1 MIYLLLFYKHIIGS
15 SGAMHLCMFSSTVDA
30 SLRWFEIFGLALAS
44 ASLIGIGRRGGF
56 SSHIIPNMYIRVGYL
71 TSLGLFIFT
80 RWIYNT
86 LEFWRKLEDYALL
99 LEVLLLIFDVRRFL
113 EEAPKLSEKF
123 LLMLPTFS
131 KRKLWKR
138 WISCWLFLHEMAYS
152 VPSNTLGGI
161 RSCRW
166 IVW

>member
-56 SSHIIPNMYIRVGYL
+56 SSHIIPDMSIMVGYL

-80 RWIYNT
+80 GWIYNT

-113 EEAPKLSEKF
+113 EEAPKLSENF

-131 KRKLWKR
+131 KRSLWKR
-138 WISCWLFLHEMAYS
+138 WINCWLFPHEIASS
-152 VPSNTLGGI
+152 VPSNILGGI
-161 RSCRW
+161 RSCRRV
-166 IVW
+166 VW